1 MKEDIQNKIN
11 SINTNLLLELPT
23 GYGKT
28 KLALDIINDVNPNN
42 ILIVI
47 PRVVLIDSW
56 KDEIKKWGYKQTLD
70 KITFTT
76 YVSLAKHIDKW
87 DLVIFDECHHLSER
101 CREIIPSFRFKKV
114 ILLSATVKRDLKTI
128 FYYLFNPLT
137 ILRVTTREAIDNK
150 ELPDPKIIFIPL
162 HLDNTKQDYWIIK
175 NKNKGNPITINY
187 ADRLKYL
194 NVKSCRIQIRCTQQQ
209 YYDDMSAYINWFKN
223 KIHLNIYKRLYLRK
237 CGERLKWLSEE
248 KTSIMHKILNLY
260 KDYRTITFCSSIAQ
274 TERLGKNCI
283 NSKNKNAQE
292 YLQAFNENKINH
304 ITACDMLNEGINLSS
319 CQIGIFAALNSSDR
333 LITQK
338 TGRLLRH
345 PNPIIVIPYFVNTR
359 DEEII
364 NKMKENY
371 NPKLIKTIKL

>member
-28 KLALDIINDVNPNN
+28 KLALDIINNCNPNN

-47 PRVVLIDSW
+47 PRIVLIDSW
-56 KDEIKKWGYKQTLD
+56 KDEIKKWGYEQTLN

-128 FYYLFNPLT
+128 FYYLFKPLT
-137 ILRVTTREAIDNK
+137 VLRVTTREAIDNE

-175 NKNKGNPITINY
+175 NKSKGNPITINY

-194 NVKSCRIQIRCTQQQ
+194 NVKGCRVQIRCTQQQ

-223 KIHLNIYKRLYLRK
+223 RVHLNIYKRLYLRK

-283 NSKNKNAQE
+283 NSKNKKAQE
-292 YLQAFNENKINH
+292 YLQAFNDNKINH

-319 CQIGIFAALNSSDR
+319 CQVGIFAALNSSDR

-345 PNPIIVIPYFVNTR
+345 PDPIIVIPYFVNTR
-359 DEEII
+359 DEEIV